1 VGIVGFYFDDLED
14 SRQRDSKVSSFM
26 MASPLV
32 FRSPQCVS
40 CLRRTAGSFGKERLF
55 PAEQQIRG
63 KKTARTANK
72 VNALLREDIDG
83 YGKKGTSVASISS
96 WIILIGM

>member
-1 VGIVGFYFDDLED
+1 
-14 SRQRDSKVSSFM
+14 M

-32 FRSPQCVS
+32 FRSPQCIS
-40 CLRRTAGSFGKERLF
+40 CLRRTAGSFGEKRLF
-55 PAEQQIRG
+55 PVGQQIRG

-83 YGKKGTSVASISS
+83 YGKKGTSIISGSS
-96 WIILIGM
+96 WILLIVI